1 MDEAIAVAR
10 EWLIAH
16 ADWIGPVVSFTAFGE
31 SLPIIGVVL
40 PGSTL
45 LMAAGTLIPLGVIDP
60 WVLMG
65 WVVPGAILGDGLSYW
80 LGARFGQKI
89 LNLWPMRNHPEL
101 VDRGYRFFN
110 RWGTSSVF
118 IGRFSGPLRS
128 TIPTLAGIMNMPK
141 GRFWIANVLSA
152 LAWAPFLMTP
162 GFLAVVAAE
171 WMKTATPLEKL
182 IAGMVVLNLAVTG
195 YYLWRRFQKR
205 AAESPLSESKITKL

>member
-89 LNLWPMRNHPEL
+89 LNLWPMRNQ
-101 VDRGYRFFN
+101 DRCARPFQ
-110 RWGTSSVF
+110 RWPAS
-118 IGRFSGPLRS
+118 
-128 TIPTLAGIMNMPK
+128 
-141 GRFWIANVLSA
+141 
-152 LAWAPFLMTP
+152 
-162 GFLAVVAAE
+162 
-171 WMKTATPLEKL
+171 
-182 IAGMVVLNLAVTG
+182 
-195 YYLWRRFQKR
+195 
-205 AAESPLSESKITKL
+205 

>member
-1 MDEAIAVAR
+1 
-10 EWLIAH
+10 
-16 ADWIGPVVSFTAFGE
+16 
-31 SLPIIGVVL
+31 
-40 PGSTL
+40 
-45 LMAAGTLIPLGVIDP
+45 
-60 WVLMG
+60 
-65 WVVPGAILGDGLSYW
+65 
-80 LGARFGQKI
+80 
-89 LNLWPMRNHPEL
+89 
-101 VDRGYRFFN
+101 
-110 RWGTSSVF
+110 
-118 IGRFSGPLRS
+118 
-128 TIPTLAGIMNMPK
+128 LAGIMNMPK